1 MSLDDVK
8 FSSYA
13 CVHTSTDSNAAAN
26 LQYNP
31 FKSNAYSTYTATTVA
46 SRDISY
52 SSDTGNFTFEVSGT
66 YFVLF
71 DIPGIIAGSATGVEG
86 RIFVNTTEVYT
97 SSSIYGHPSLDPRSY
112 TFFGLVE
119 VKAGDTLNV
128 TVKTIHAGRT
138 LSCQAG
144 SQITLIRVRG
154 DYGSIAYT
162 ADSTS
167 TTGTRFMGDSDFGG
181 TIDTKL
187 KNVTYTASTGKLT
200 PDNTS
205 TFLMMQS
212 LIAQTDANTD
222 IAVDLFANGSEIAD
236 STYSVKTSSDPKETT
251 YAILKSL
258 TGGQTAGGRLE
269 PSSGTANIIIEQ
281 GSSFTIID
289 VSRDGSTPSA
299 MTSITCGSDS
309 NALSSGSDT
318 TCFSSA
324 GWSSYNPT
332 SHVTAAGITYTQSNG
347 RFSFTNA
354 GKYLIYCN
362 LLFNVSSG
370 TTFTTKVK
378 KNGSST
384 VYTGN
389 VYIHNNFDPQ
399 EKTICLIVEADA
411 SDYIQITANPSAG
424 STTFD
429 ENCTI
434 SILKIDEFDEVYG
447 EIASTNQIGDD
458 YTINSLNSEVTG
470 RQRHNTIDRALPS
483 SLIVPGPRNLRGRT
497 TSYAPSLGGKTKK

>member
-31 FKSNAYSTYTATTVA
+31 FRSNAYSTYTATTVA

-52 SSDTGNFTFEVSGT
+52 SSDAGNFTFEVSGT

-71 DIPGIIAGSATGVEG
+71 DIPGIVSSGTGVEG
-86 RIFVNTTEVYT
+86 RIFVNTAEVYT
-97 SSSIYGHPSLDPRSY
+97 STSLFANNSIDPRSY
-112 TFFGLVE
+112 TFFSLVE
-119 VKAGDTLNV
+119 VNAGDTLNV
-128 TVKTIHAGRT
+128 TVKTIHAGKT

-144 SQITLIRVRG
+144 SQITLFRVRG

-167 TTGTRFMGDSDFGG
+167 TTGTRFLGDSDFGG
-181 TIDTKL
+181 TIETKL

-212 LIAQTDANTD
+212 LSALTDANTD

-236 STYSVKTSSDPKETT
+236 STYSVKTTSDPKETT

-269 PSSGTANIIIEQ
+269 PSSGTANITIEQ

-324 GWSSYNPT
+324 GWPSYNPT

-347 RFSFTNA
+347 RFAFTNA

-384 VYTGN
+384 LYTGN

-411 SDYIQITANPSAG
+411 SDYIEITANPSAG
-424 STTFD
+424 SATFD

-447 EIASTNQIGDD
+447 EIASTSQIGDD

-470 RQRHNTIDRALPS
+470 RQRHNTVDRALPS
-483 SLIVPGPRNLRGRT
+483 SLIIPGPRNLRGRT

>member
-1 MSLDDVK
+1 MSLDDIK

-13 CVHTSTDSNAAAN
+13 CVHTSTDSNATAN
-26 LQYNP
+26 TEYNP
-31 FKSNAYSTYTATTVA
+31 FKSDQYNTYTATTVA
-46 SRDISY
+46 SRDVSY
-52 SSDTGNFTFEVSGT
+52 SSTTGKFTFEVPGT

-71 DIPGIIAGSATGVEG
+71 DIPGIVSSGTGVEG

-97 SSSIYGHPSLDPRSY
+97 STALFANNSIDPRSY
-112 TFFGLVE
+112 TFFSLVE
-119 VKAGDTLNV
+119 VNAGDTLNV
-128 TVKTIHAGRT
+128 TVKTIHEGKT

-144 SQITLIRVRG
+144 SQITLFRVRG

-167 TTGTRFMGDSDFGG
+167 TTGTRFLGDSDFGG
-181 TIDTKL
+181 TIETKL

-205 TFLMMQS
+205 TFLMMQNLS
-212 LIAQTDANTD
+212 ALTDANTD
-222 IAVDLFANGSEIAD
+222 VAVDHFANGSKVAG
-236 STYSVKTSSDPKETT
+236 STFGVYASSDPKETT

-258 TGGQTAGGRLE
+258 TGGQTAGGRMT
-269 PSSGTANIIIEQ
+269 PSVGTANITIEQ

-289 VSRDGSTPSA
+289 VSRDGSNPSA
-299 MTSITCGSDS
+299 MQSVTCGSDS

-324 GWSSYNPT
+324 AWSSYNPT
-332 SHVTAAGITYTQSNG
+332 SHVTATGITYTQSNG
-347 RFSFTNA
+347 RFTFANA

-362 LLFNVSSG
+362 LVLNVSTG
-370 TTFTTKVK
+370 TTFATKVK

-389 VYIHNNFDPQ
+389 IYIHNSFDPQ
-399 EKTICLIVEADA
+399 EKTICLIIEADA
-411 SDYIQITANPSAG
+411 SDYIEITANPSAG
-424 STTFD
+424 SSTFD
-429 ENCTI
+429 KDCAI

-447 EIASTNQIGDD
+447 EIASADQIGDD
-458 YTINSLNSEVTG
+458 YIINSLNSDVIG
-470 RQRHNTIDRALPS
+470 RQKHNTIDRSLPS
-483 SLIVPGPRNLRGRT
+483 STVIPGPRNLRGRT
-497 TSYAPSLGGKTKK
+497 TSYAPSLGGKVKK